1 MVSEAETGVNLPP
14 MHPFCRS
21 VTVPDTASR
30 TGTRWARDP
39 VTGKGIT
46 VPADMTYNQWYDKYV
61 KTEKALKNNDKGDI
75 ISSSFKSLSGIYHP
89 ITDESIKRVSKI
101 DIPGFSDELN
111 DTIYEQRKAL
121 LIEMQKQ
128 PVGTEGSVS
137 VPLNGAPI
145 PNVII
150 GNIGSTKINNL
161 DIPYYS
167 VHNHPNSDVMSPG
180 DILGFTSKQYKN
192 MIGLEAL
199 GNDGKTLYSIIKT
212 QNSDTIAYREYITKE
227 VANFKSIYPD
237 IDVQKDYEKIRAFS
251 LKLFERGDEY
261 GFITT
266 RCE

>member
-1 MVSEAETGVNLPP
+1 MRGQFVFLRFHN
-14 MHPFCRS
+14 
-21 VTVPDTASR
+21 TVPDTASR

-167 VHNHPNSDVMSPG
+167 VHNHPNSDVM
-180 DILGFTSKQYKN
+180 I
-192 MIGLEAL
+192 
-199 GNDGKTLYSIIKT
+199 
-212 QNSDTIAYREYITKE
+212 
-227 VANFKSIYPD
+227 
-237 IDVQKDYEKIRAFS
+237 
-251 LKLFERGDEY
+251 
-261 GFITT
+261 
-266 RCE
+266 